1 MFSLYISLKN
11 ENNTAS
17 VTGYKRRNKNLS
29 RTQRKL
35 AAPTTAKDIAD
46 QQNIANPPKKK
57 QPQKI
62 LRL

>member
-29 RTQRKL
+29 RTERKL
-35 AAPTTAKDIAD
+35 AAPIAAEEITD
-46 QQNIANPPKKK
+46 
-57 QPQKI
+57 
-62 LRL
+62 

>member
-29 RTQRKL
+29 RTERKL
-35 AAPTTAKDIAD
+35 TAPTAAKEIAD
-46 QQNIANPPKKK
+46 
-57 QPQKI
+57 
-62 LRL
+62 L